1 MRLYIDS
8 ILHDDMSSLPTL
20 ENSLK
25 KHYKKHIC
33 KIFVDESRLESPAYS
48 R

>member
-1 MRLYIDS
+1 MRLFIDS
-8 ILHDDMSSLPTL
+8 ISRDDMSSLPTL

-25 KHYKKHIC
+25 KHYEKTY
-33 KIFVDESRLESPAYS
+33 KIFVDEGRLESPAYS